1 MPNRPTRAA
10 QTALLLV
17 AAAVAA
23 VTAAVTAA
31 GAVAGAVA
39 GAAAPVAPAAPP
51 PAAAAGPLRT
61 RNVVLVT
68 FDGVR
73 IQELFGGMDEV
84 IAANEKR
91 SGIYDI
97 ERARSLYDRPTAD
110 ERRAALFPY
119 LWGALA
125 PQGVVLGDK
134 ARGSHV
140 TLRNPHAFSYPG
152 YMEILTGR
160 YQPEVT
166 TNDFKRYPH
175 TTFLEYARRGLG
187 LTSEDVAVF
196 SSWEAHRYMAAKE
209 EGAVFVNAGYERV
222 PAALA
227 TERTAWIND
236 YQMHQMALWEV
247 GRPDTPTFYLALEYL
262 KAHRPRLLYIAFGE
276 TDDWAHARRYDR
288 LLDALHIYDDYL
300 KILWETLESMDGY
313 RGRTT
318 LVITTDH
325 GRGIRPKD
333 WVEHDAG
340 IKGSEDIWVAV
351 IGPDTPDRGEVA
363 PAATVYQADVAATIL
378 RLLGLDP
385 RAFDPAAGPP
395 IAAAFGP

>member
-1 MPNRPTRAA
+1 
-10 QTALLLV
+10 
-17 AAAVAA
+17 
-23 VTAAVTAA
+23 
-31 GAVAGAVA
+31 
-39 GAAAPVAPAAPP
+39 
-51 PAAAAGPLRT
+51 
-61 RNVVLVT
+61 
-68 FDGVR
+68 
-73 IQELFGGMDEV
+73 
-84 IAANEKR
+84 
-91 SGIYDI
+91 
-97 ERARSLYDRPTAD
+97 
-110 ERRAALFPY
+110 
-119 LWGALA
+119 
-125 PQGVVLGDK
+125 
-134 ARGSHV
+134 
-140 TLRNPHAFSYPG
+140 
-152 YMEILTGR
+152 
-160 YQPEVT
+160 
-166 TNDFKRYPH
+166 
-175 TTFLEYARRGLG
+175 
-187 LTSEDVAVF
+187 
-196 SSWEAHRYMAAKE
+196 MAARE

-222 PAALA
+222 PAPLA
-227 TERTAWIND
+227 TEKTAWIND

-288 LLDALHIYDDYL
+288 LLDALHIYDEYL
-300 KILWETLESMDGY
+300 RILWETLESMDGY

-363 PAATVYQADVAATIL
+363 PSATVYQADVAATIL

>member
-1 MPNRPTRAA
+1 MPHRPNRAPIA
-10 QTALLLV
+10 ALLFMA
-17 AAAVAA
+17 AAAVASTPA
-23 VTAAVTAA
+23 PAA
-31 GAVAGAVA
+31 GA
-39 GAAAPVAPAAPP
+39 
-51 PAAAAGPLRT
+51 LLT

-73 IQELFGGMDEV
+73 IQEMFGGMDEV
-84 IAANEKR
+84 VAANDKR

-119 LWGALA
+119 FWGALA

-166 TNDFKRYPH
+166 TNDLKRYPH
-175 TTFLEYARRGLG
+175 TTFLEYARRELG
-187 LTSEDVAVF
+187 LTPEGVAVF
-196 SSWEAHRYMAAKE
+196 SSWEAHRLMAARE

-222 PAALA
+222 PASLA
-227 TERTAWIND
+227 TEKTAWIND

-247 GRPDTPTFYLALEYL
+247 GRPDTPTFYLALEHL

-300 KILWETLESMDGY
+300 RILWQTLESMDEY

-325 GRGIRPKD
+325 GRGVRPKD

-385 RAFDPAAGPP
+385 RAFDAAAGPP